1 MQILFP
7 HKALWTLDPEECKFK
22 CHRRI
27 KRGPMRNTSC
37 TGRCV
42 CPTPGIVFAP
52 QGPPSHLLFYC
63 PPLLRHR
70 CHWWAVGRLFL
81 HPIWSPI
88 LASFKIRIYF
98 NQWYLIGFIWKML
111 WTISV
116 RSYFAP
122 HVMSLVVK
130 TEHMPHCLSRKRRVG
145 LICLTSSFKVGLL
158 RPWISQATK
167 CANVFFPH
175 QELHQVRI
183 CVRISATWGS
193 FLLRSLVYISLDVEK
208 AVPPL
213 CRPLLTS
220 NGTRRRRR

>member
-7 HKALWTLDPEECKFK
+7 HKALWTLDPEECMFK

-37 TGRCV
+37 MGRCV
-42 CPTPGIVFAP
+42 CPTSGIVFAP

-63 PPLLRHR
+63 PPLLHHR
-70 CHWWAVGRLFL
+70 CHWWAVSRLFL
-81 HPIWSPI
+81 NPSWSPI

-130 TEHMPHCLSRKRRVG
+130 TEHMHHCLSRKRRGG

-158 RPWISQATK
+158 RPWISRATK
-167 CANVFFPH
+167 CAKDFFPP
-175 QELHQVRI
+175 
-183 CVRISATWGS
+183 SGATS
-193 FLLRSLVYISLDVEK
+193 
-208 AVPPL
+208 
-213 CRPLLTS
+213 C
-220 NGTRRRRR
+220 